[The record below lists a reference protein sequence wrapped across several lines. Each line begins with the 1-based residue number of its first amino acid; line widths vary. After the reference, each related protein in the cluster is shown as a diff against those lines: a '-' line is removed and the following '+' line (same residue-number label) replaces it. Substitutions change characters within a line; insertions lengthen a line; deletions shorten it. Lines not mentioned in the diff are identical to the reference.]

1 MSRKKVQTREFRSI
15 IIPAIF
21 GYLLNMNRPL
31 GKFAIPAAACAVAAA
46 VAVCR
51 SSLSAEAMPQKND
64 ADPIAILFGDVR
76 MLIGR
81 QMVGKADEYFHGGVT
96 DLDCSLDHSH
106 RESDG
111 HMADEADDETEGHHH
126 HHHHDDDVYDAEG
139 GDSDGNREGAVVRAP
154 WAFVTR
160 TIRLPSVERHLEGES
175 SREILPWLWAAC
187 RVDSGNISAYANAAY
202 VLESLYGDAEKALAV
217 LDEGIRANP
226 QSSELEFQKGML
238 LLHRLAA
245 PERAEAAFRAALAK
259 VTEDRALENRDDTD
273 ATLIAIRI
281 LSFLGKLAADRG
293 EDAEVRRCYKAALE
307 IAPEH
312 SVTKTLGKLVNQQQE

>member
-1 MSRKKVQTREFRSI
+1 
-15 IIPAIF
+15 
-21 GYLLNMNRPL
+21 MNRVL
-31 GKFAIPAAACAVAAA
+31 GKFAIPAAACAAAA
-46 VAVCR
+46 SVAVCR
-51 SSLSAEAMPQKND
+51 HCLSAETMPQKND

-106 RESDG
+106 HESDE
-111 HMADEADDETEGHHH
+111 HMENEAGDEAEGHHH
-126 HHHHDDDVYDAEG
+126 HHHDAG
-139 GDSDGNREGAVVRAP
+139 GGEDEDSDGNQEGAAVRAP

-217 LDEGIRANP
+217 LDEGLRANP
-226 QSSELEFQKGML
+226 KSSELEFQKGML
-238 LLHRLAA
+238 LLHRLKA

-259 VTEDRALENRDDTD
+259 VSADRALKNRDDTD
-273 ATLIAIRI
+273 ATLMTIRI
-281 LSFLGKLAADRG
+281 LAFLGKLAADRG
-293 EDAEVRRCYKAALE
+293 AHDEVERCYQMAAD
-307 IAPEH
+307 IAPNH
-312 SVTKTLGKLVNQQQE
+312 SGTLRLRRLASEAAKAESEK